1 MKSKNKMLFTNDTFG
16 AIFFAVLFFVTGN
29 FNAQSLF
36 INEFMASNVTSTP
49 EIVDFDAYSDW
60 IEIYND
66 STASIN
72 IGGYYLT
79 DNLKSPIK
87 TITSWPKS

>member
-1 MKSKNKMLFTNDTFG
+1 MKSKNRMFFKNYNLR
-16 AIFFAVLFFVTGN
+16 AIFFAMLFFVTGN

-49 EIVDFDAYSDW
+49 EIIDFDAYSDW

-66 STASIN
+66 STVSIN
-72 IGGYYLT
+72 RGQ
-79 DNLKSPIK
+79 
-87 TITSWPKS
+87 